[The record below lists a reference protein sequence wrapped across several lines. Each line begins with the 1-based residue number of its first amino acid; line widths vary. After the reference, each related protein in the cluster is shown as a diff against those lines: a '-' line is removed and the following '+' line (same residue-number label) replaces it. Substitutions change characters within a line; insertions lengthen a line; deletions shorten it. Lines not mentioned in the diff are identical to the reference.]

1 MKLCLAIPAVL
12 LAATAAGFAQDKPAP
27 LAIGTNRELFVD
39 RSLVEKLDGA
49 EFRLHHPHPAGVAIQ
64 FDEPWEGAFVGYPTV
79 LKDGETYRMY
89 YRGWPAVNVPEVTCY
104 AESQDGITWSKPKL
118 GLVEWQGSKANNI
131 ILADESIS
139 HNFSPFVDTRPGV
152 PADERLK
159 AVGGEAKTGLMA
171 FASGDGI
178 HWRKLQ
184 EGPIFRKGA
193 FDSQNVAFWSE
204 AEQKYLLYFR
214 VFTEGTADEKVWQPK
229 GFRTVART
237 TSTNFLDWSEPERM
251 TFGETAPEHLY
262 TNQTQAYFRAPQIY
276 IGLPMRF
283 LPGRQVLD
291 NNQAAALKVSKG
303 YATDCA
309 ETVLLTSRGGNAYDR
324 EFLEGFLRPGT
335 DLGNWAS
342 RAGIAALGIVPTG
355 PAEMSIYKQAHYAQP
370 SAHMVRYALRLDG
383 FASINAPFRGG
394 EFTTRP
400 FTFTGKNLEIN
411 FSTGASGSIRF
422 ELQDAAG
429 KPIPGF
435 TLEEAPETIGDQ
447 VDRIVRWKGDRDL
460 ASLSGQPVRLQAVMK
475 DADLY
480 SIRFVE

>member
-1 MKLCLAIPAVL
+1 MKLCLAIPAVI

-27 LAIGTNRELFVD
+27 LAIGSNRELFVD
-39 RSLVEKLDGA
+39 RYLVEKLDGA

-178 HWRKLQ
+178 HWRKLRD
-184 EGPIFRKGA
+184 GPVFRKGA

-291 NNQAAALKVSKG
+291 NTQAAALKVSKG

-342 RAGIAALGIVPTG
+342 RAGIAALGIVQTG
-355 PAEMSIYKQAHYAQP
+355 PTEMSIYKQAHYAQP
-370 SAHMVRYALRLDG
+370 SAHLVRYALRLDG

-411 FSTGASGSIRF
+411 FSTGAAGSIRF
-422 ELQDAAG
+422 ELQDATG
-429 KPIPGF
+429 KPLPGF

-460 ASLSGQPVRLQAVMK
+460 ASLNGQPVRLRAVMK
-475 DADLY
+475 DSDLY
-480 SIRFVE
+480 SIRFVP

>member
-1 MKLCLAIPAVL
+1 MKLCLAILAVL
-12 LAATAAGFAQDKPAP
+12 LAATAAGLAQDKPAP
-27 LAIGTNRELFVD
+27 VAIGSNRELFVD

-64 FDEPWEGAFVGYPTV
+64 YDEPWEGAFVGYPTV
-79 LKDGETYRMY
+79 LKDGDTYRMY
-89 YRGWPAVNVPEVTCY
+89 YRGWPGVNVPEVTCY
-104 AESQDGITWSKPKL
+104 AESQDGITWQKPKL
-118 GLVEWQGSKANNI
+118 GLVEWQGSTANNI
-131 ILADESIS
+131 ILADASVS

-152 PADERLK
+152 PDDERLK

-171 FASGDGI
+171 YASGDGI

-237 TSTNFLDWSEPERM
+237 TSTNFLEWSEPERM

-291 NNQAAALKVSKG
+291 NDQAAALKVSKG

-370 SAHMVRYALRLDG
+370 SAHLVRYALRLDG

-411 FSTGASGSIRF
+411 FSTGAAGSIRF
-422 ELQDAAG
+422 ELRDAAG

-447 VDRIVRWKGDRDL
+447 VDRIVRWKGEGDL
-460 ASLSGQPVRLQAVMK
+460 AALSGQPVRLRAVMK

-480 SIRFVE
+480 SLRFVE